1 MWAGLPVVTAPG
13 EVHVSRVAAALAM
26 SEGAQPLVARSL
38 EDYLSLV
45 VALLRAPGKLRR
57 LKQSIRGRLAGPS
70 QPPLVSPLWDVTYF
84 AEALDCVLRLMAD
97 VAAHVGARRHV
108 LVSSQLRS
116 RLLASRGVL
125 RDA

>member
-57 LKQSIRGRLAGPS
+57 LKQSIRGRLAAPS

-84 AEALDCVLRLMAD
+84 ADLCLLEERENLFFIRLEMDTRNKNSA
-97 VAAHVGARRHV
+97 V
-108 LVSSQLRS
+108 VSLCFFSLS
-116 RLLASRGVL
+116 LGFF
-125 RDA
+125 

>member
-1 MWAGLPVVTAPG
+1 
-13 EVHVSRVAAALAM
+13 M

-57 LKQSIRGRLAGPS
+57 LKQSIRGRLAAPS

-84 AEALDCVLRLMAD
+84 AEALDCVFRLMAD
-97 VAAHVGARRHV
+97 VAAHVGTRKHV